1 MSLTTSDKQFISD
14 LVLGESARLEARLTA
29 DLSSNLT
36 SNLTASL
43 TTDLTTSLTTSLT
56 TTLTE
61 TLTTT
66 LSAIIYSE
74 SSRLEA
80 IMEDDRQVLN
90 TCLDMLNGN
99 LVAVGTVNEHGER
112 IYTIERTQRSLVT
125 TVGKHSKA
133 LKKLVPSGA

>member
-14 LVLGESARLEARLTA
+14 LVIGESARLESKLETRLEA
-29 DLSSNLT
+29 K
-36 SNLTASL
+36 
-43 TTDLTTSLTTSLT
+43 
-56 TTLTE
+56 
-61 TLTTT
+61 
-66 LSAIIYSE
+66 IIAE
-74 SSRLEA
+74 SSRLET

-125 TVGKHSKA
+125 TVGQQAKV
-133 LKKLVPSGA
+133 LKKLTTSGAK